1 MSIEKWLTKKKS
13 KDEENKREDAFKHLT
28 SDEIQAL
35 KKKKIREMTQKE
47 NPQTVEI
54 SEADKFLKEVI
65 EFKDW
70 LNQRTYLKGDIEKIE
85 TWIVNLFSKIQIE
98 TEQKAQKN
106 IKHIKE
112 SLTEEYKKVPLNLL
126 DEKTRIALNKRIH
139 GTKRTS
145 SDNYYLKKLRN
156 NIQEK
161 LDQSKYLKILEKIL
175 EIF

>member
-28 SDEIQAL
+28 SAEIQDL

-47 NPQTVEI
+47 NPQMVEI

-106 IKHIKE
+106 IKHTKE
-112 SLTEEYKKVPLNLL
+112 SLSEEYKKVPLNLL

-161 LDQSKYLKILEKIL
+161 LDQSKYFKILEKIL